1 MNNKWDRLLMGG
13 PFFICHFLP
22 ILFNNVSQKIIEEK
36 YGVKN
41 GFCCSVF
48 FRKRLQ
54 VSKKNYNFAA
64 DYVLVSCDYIL

>member
-1 MNNKWDRLLMGG
+1 MNNQLG
-13 PFFICHFLP
+13 PPIDGRSFFICHFLP

-48 FRKRLQ
+48 SKTFAG
-54 VSKKNYNFAA
+54 SKKK
-64 DYVLVSCDYIL
+64 L